1 MAHMPVEGERHGR
14 SRTTGRSIR
23 RQAGRQVERDRW
35 RICGQTRRA
44 GADFRLIARLCPK
57 RSATSAA
64 VARPWA
70 IFFVGRDFSLAI
82 DLRSKTIYSKS
93 FYGSESLAAMVEK
106 INSIHDVARMA
117 GVSPATVSNVL
128 TGRKRVSAKLVKRV
142 EAAVKALDYRAD
154 PRASMLRSGEA
165 KIIAVVVPDLDNAF
179 FTSVVSAVEQ
189 CLGPEPYEVIVASS
203 HGEEEVEKSRLKA
216 ILAWRPAGL
225 IVIPCTDAFP
235 GRALIESSETPYVVA
250 DRGTGNLSADT
261 VSVDN
266 EGAGAIGA
274 RHLIDLGH
282 KDLLI
287 TASSLSL
294 ANIRQRCGGGAEAM
308 RSHGLPEPAIVELG
322 FSIDEA
328 SARLSKWF
336 DENPP
341 PTAILALTNFT
352 TLSALT
358 TLAERNLRMP
368 RDMSLIGFRPARA
381 RYGPGSLGYP
391 EREDRRRPFAGETCP
406 VVVRNQGSRVD
417 RPCPRCASRNTS
429 HARSDPATCRNS
441 CPLTTNNTEFWVAV

>member
-1 MAHMPVEGERHGR
+1 
-14 SRTTGRSIR
+14 
-23 RQAGRQVERDRW
+23 
-35 RICGQTRRA
+35 
-44 GADFRLIARLCPK
+44 
-57 RSATSAA
+57 
-64 VARPWA
+64 
-70 IFFVGRDFSLAI
+70 
-82 DLRSKTIYSKS
+82 
-93 FYGSESLAAMVEK
+93 MVEK

-128 TGRKRVSAKLVKRV
+128 TGRKRVSAKLVKKV

-358 TLAERNLRMP
+358 TLAERGLRMP
-368 RDMSLIGFRPARA
+368 RDMSLIGFDDYTWMSARA
-381 RYGPGSLGYP
+381 TPLTAIVQPVRDMGRALWDTLSARIAGDLSPAKHVLLSCEIRVRASTGPVP
-391 EREDRRRPFAGETCP
+391 DA
-406 VVVRNQGSRVD
+406 
-417 RPCPRCASRNTS
+417 
-429 HARSDPATCRNS
+429 HPATR
-441 CPLTTNNTEFWVAV
+441 PTHEAIPQPAGIAVR

>member
-1 MAHMPVEGERHGR
+1 MIEKA
-14 SRTTGRSIR
+14 RSI
-23 RQAGRQVERDRW
+23 
-35 RICGQTRRA
+35 
-44 GADFRLIARLCPK
+44 
-57 RSATSAA
+57 
-64 VARPWA
+64 
-70 IFFVGRDFSLAI
+70 
-82 DLRSKTIYSKS
+82 Y
-93 FYGSESLAAMVEK
+93 
-106 INSIHDVARMA
+106 DVARMA
-117 GVSPATVSNVL
+117 GVSPATVSNAL
-128 TGRKRVSAKLVKRV
+128 TGRKPVSAKLVKKV
-142 EAAVKALDYRAD
+142 KAAVQALDYRTD

-179 FTSVVSAVEQ
+179 FTSVVSAIEQ
-189 CLGPEPYEVIVASS
+189 CLGPEAYEVIVASS

-274 RHLIDLGH
+274 RHLIDVGH

-294 ANIRQRCGGGAEAM
+294 ANIRQRCGGAAEVM

-328 SARLSKWF
+328 AARLSKWF
-336 DENPP
+336 NENPP
-341 PTAILALTNFT
+341 PTAIQALTNFT

-358 TLAERNLRMP
+358 AFAERSLRMP
-368 RDMSLIGFRPARA
+368 GDISLIGFDDYTWMRARA
-381 RYGPGSLGYP
+381 
-391 EREDRRRPFAGETCP
+391 T
-406 VVVRNQGSRVD
+406 
-417 RPCPRCASRNTS
+417 
-429 HARSDPATCRNS
+429 
-441 CPLTTNNTEFWVAV
+441 PLTTIFQPVRQMGRALWETLNARIKGDISPAKHVVFPCEIRVRASTGPVPNAHPATGAMQEAVPRPAGMAVR

>member
-1 MAHMPVEGERHGR
+1 MIGKA
-14 SRTTGRSIR
+14 
-23 RQAGRQVERDRW
+23 
-35 RICGQTRRA
+35 
-44 GADFRLIARLCPK
+44 
-57 RSATSAA
+57 
-64 VARPWA
+64 
-70 IFFVGRDFSLAI
+70 
-82 DLRSKTIYSKS
+82 
-93 FYGSESLAAMVEK
+93 
-106 INSIHDVARMA
+106 NSINDVARMA

-128 TGRKRVSAKLVKRV
+128 TGRKRVSAKLVKKV

-189 CLGPEPYEVIVASS
+189 CLGPEAYEVIVASS

-294 ANIRQRCGGGAEAM
+294 ANIRQRCGGAAEAM

-328 SARLSKWF
+328 AARLSKWF

-341 PTAILALTNFT
+341 PTAIQALTNFT

-358 TLAERNLRMP
+358 TLAERGLRMP
-368 RDMSLIGFRPARA
+368 RDISLIGFDDYTWMRARATPLTAIFQPVREMGRALWDTLSARITGDLSPAKHVLLPCEIRVRASTGPVPDAHPATRPTHEAIPRPAGIA
-381 RYGPGSLGYP
+381 
-391 EREDRRRPFAGETCP
+391 
-406 VVVRNQGSRVD
+406 VR
-417 RPCPRCASRNTS
+417 
-429 HARSDPATCRNS
+429 
-441 CPLTTNNTEFWVAV
+441 